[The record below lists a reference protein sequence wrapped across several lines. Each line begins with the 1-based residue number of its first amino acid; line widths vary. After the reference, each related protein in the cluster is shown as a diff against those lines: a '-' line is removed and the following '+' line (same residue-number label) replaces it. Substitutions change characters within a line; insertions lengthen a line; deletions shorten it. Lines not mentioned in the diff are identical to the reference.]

1 LEAVPAILKK
11 IPRLQVMCLGDGT
24 LRKELEARAS
34 EPDIRNAVHF
44 VGFQQNV
51 SEWLCAGDLT
61 VLPSFYEGLPLVA
74 IESLAVSRALVATAV
89 DGTPEVVVDGVT
101 GRTVPPGAPAPLA
114 EAICDLLGRPA
125 ELEKFGRQG
134 RDLVE
139 REFNQDMQVRRTAEL
154 YISSSRHR
162 YESKA
167 VPAVTAAPSSQWV
180 EGNAAERTVRK

>member
-1 LEAVPAILKK
+1 
-11 IPRLQVMCLGDGT
+11 MCLGDGT
-24 LRKELEARAS
+24 LRKELEAKAS
-34 EPDIRNAVHF
+34 ELDILKTIHF
-44 VGFQQNV
+44 VGFQQNMT
-51 SEWLCAGDLT
+51 EWLCAGDLT

-101 GRTVPPGAPAPLA
+101 GRTVPPGAPVPLA
-114 EAICDLLGRPA
+114 EAICDLLSHPA

-139 REFNQDMQVRRTAEL
+139 REFDQDMQVRRTAEL
-154 YISSSRHR
+154 YMSSSRHR

-167 VPAVTAAPSSQWV
+167 VPEVTAPSSSRWA
-180 EGNAAERTVRK
+180 EGNTAERSARK